1 MYCVPQPGVVHM
13 IKYMTFLVL
22 QLKNCLGWGW
32 LIGNFCLSIVLSA
45 KHLVSNRG
53 HIAHAWQHCLIG
65 FLTF

>member
-1 MYCVPQPGVVHM
+1 M

-32 LIGNFCLSIVLSA
+32 LIRNLCLSIVLSA

-53 HIAHAWQHCLIG
+53 HYYTCMAASFDWISK
-65 FLTF
+65 F